1 MTKEIAIW
9 KTALANIN
17 EPQLKWSNP
26 ALLKSFLLFYPE
38 VVQFLSNNGIV
49 LFHRVSPFEHSE
61 WDLLTTVRKKKK
73 VLMFFNAARPAKTSQ
88 LRKMDS
94 LPSCSSSIELFK
106 MAMKKCLVDIGHYM
120 WKFPGLN
127 CAKEAGFCACK

>member
-1 MTKEIAIW
+1 M
-9 KTALANIN
+9 
-17 EPQLKWSNP
+17 
-26 ALLKSFLLFYPE
+26 
-38 VVQFLSNNGIV
+38 V
-49 LFHRVSPFEHSE
+49 LFHRASPFEHSE

-73 VLMFFNAARPAKTSQ
+73 VLMFFNAARPAKPSQ

-120 WKFPGLN
+120 WKLPGLN